1 MSDAAQIRRAVPAD
15 RAALGGLWGELMDFH
30 RGLDPNT
37 FALADDALSRWLE
50 WLDMLMADE
59 NRVVLVAAAGADIV
73 GYVHGTVDERPPVYR
88 QRRHGTICEICVTEG
103 WRRRGVG
110 SRLVAALFDWF
121 RERGLTAVHVGAA
134 ACNPVSNAFWRHMG
148 FEPYTVLMQRSSEP
162 PLPERSTHSEPFG
175 ADLCP

>member
-1 MSDAAQIRRAVPAD
+1 MTQDIAIRRATPAD
-15 RAALGGLWGELMDFH
+15 RAAIGRLWQELMDFH
-30 RGLDPNT
+30 RGLDPDA

-50 WLDMLMADE
+50 WLDILMADE
-59 NRVVLVAAAGADIV
+59 NRVILVAVAGTGIV
-73 GYVHGTVDERPPVYR
+73 AYVHGTVDEGLPVYR

-110 SRLVAALFDWF
+110 SGLVAALSDWF

-134 ACNPVSNAFWRHMG
+134 ACNPVSNAFWRRMG
-148 FEPYTVLMQRSSEP
+148 FEPYTILMRRSSERP
-162 PLPERSTHSEPFG
+162 PPEPSAQSEPSA